1 MEPLLSDRPEHLIPR
16 PVSEQLSSDNPWG
29 FRVQVPE
36 YLYNRGELY
45 NLSVTHG
52 TLTDEERYK
61 INQHIIQ
68 TIIMLSKLPFPQHLK
83 NVPEIAGGHHEKM
96 DGSGYPKHLVR
107 DELSIPARM
116 IAIADIFEALTASD
130 RPYKPGKTTSEAL
143 RIMQRMVQNNHI
155 DRELFVLFVQSGIW
169 RVYAEHFLLPEQRTP
184 VDQEEL
190 LAGITAD
197 RPAG

>member
-1 MEPLLSDRPEHLIPR
+1 M
-16 PVSEQLSSDNPWG
+16 
-29 FRVQVPE
+29 
-36 YLYNRGELY
+36 
-45 NLSVTHG
+45 
-52 TLTDEERYK
+52 K
-61 INQHIIQ
+61 
-68 TIIMLSKLPFPQHLK
+68 
-83 NVPEIAGGHHEKM
+83 KM
-96 DGSGYPKHLVR
+96 DGSGYPKRLVR